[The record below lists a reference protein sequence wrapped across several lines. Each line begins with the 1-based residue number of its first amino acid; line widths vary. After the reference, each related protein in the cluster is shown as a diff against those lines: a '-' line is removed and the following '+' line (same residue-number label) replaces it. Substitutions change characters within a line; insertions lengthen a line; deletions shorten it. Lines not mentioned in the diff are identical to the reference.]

1 LDEVPLS
8 GLDGRVKRIRVERA
22 RLAWE
27 VAVSWWIEPGY
38 AQRLADE
45 LRFG

>member
-1 LDEVPLS
+1 M
-8 GLDGRVKRIRVERA
+8 
-22 RLAWE
+22 AWE
-27 VAVSWWIEPGY
+27 VAVSWRIEPGY

>member
-1 LDEVPLS
+1 LDEVPLAD
-8 GLDGRVKRIRVERA
+8 LDGSVKQVQVERA

-27 VAVSWWIEPGY
+27 VAVSWRIEPGY
-38 AQRLADE
+38 AQRLANE